1 MKLLRLMRCAF
12 IALTFSQFLSVTGA
26 QAQTQVRH
34 TIIAA
39 SGDVAPAGGKYNG
52 FLNTLAVNARGQVTF
67 DTRLGGPSTT
77 GVFVND
83 GTTTSAIALGGNPD
97 PTAGNFNFVS
107 TPFLT
112 TRGDVIFDTG
122 TSIFRSDGKRNV
134 AVVQNGDA
142 APGGGSLVQTSHAV
156 NSQGLIAFGAFV
168 TGGVINEGIFR
179 NEGSHTI
186 PIALDGTP
194 APTGGTFLF
203 FSTPVI
209 DERGRV
215 AFFAGTTGGSADF
228 GIYRG
233 DGENIATI
241 FAANQPVPGGG
252 TFVDFG
258 EPVINKHGQVLA
270 LANLDNAAGPFGV
283 IVGDGTDTVAIAISG
298 QAAPKG
304 GIYATDVALQFLG
317 RVLNDRGQVAFA
329 AFLKGG
335 TSQSGIFRGDGI
347 TTTAIA
353 LQGTAAAGTTGTFAS
368 FGDIKIGDDGQVA
381 FIATLTAGVGG
392 VDASNNMGIWVG
404 TSEMD
409 LHLVVRSGQVIAG
422 KTLARPLSLG
432 PRQINSERPIVWLG
446 RFGGNST
453 AIVSSDIDR
462 ESDQ

>member
-1 MKLLRLMRCAF
+1 MKSFRLMCCAL
-12 IALTFSQFLSVTGA
+12 IAVTLSTFLSITVARA
-26 QAQTQVRH
+26 QARH

-39 SGDVAPAGGKYNG
+39 SGDAAPAGGKYNG
-52 FLNTLAVNARGQVTF
+52 FLNTLAVNARGQVAF

-83 GTTTSAIALGGNPD
+83 GTTTSAIALGGNLD

-107 TPFLT
+107 SPFLT
-112 TRGDVIFDTG
+112 TRGDVIFDAG
-122 TSIFRSDGKRNV
+122 TSIVRGDGKRNV
-134 AVVQNGDA
+134 VLVQNGDA
-142 APGGGSLVQTSHAV
+142 APGGGSLVRSLYTV
-156 NSQGLIAFGAFV
+156 NSQGLVAFGAFV
-168 TGGVINEGIFR
+168 TGGVINEGIFL
-179 NEGSHTI
+179 NDGSHTI

-209 DERGRV
+209 DERGQV

-233 DGENIATI
+233 DGESTTSI

-258 EPVINKHGQVLA
+258 EPVINKQGQVLA
-270 LANLDNAAGPFGV
+270 LASLENAAGPFGV
-283 IVGDGTDTVAIAISG
+283 MLGNGTDTVAIAISG

-335 TSQSGIFRGDGI
+335 TSQSGIFRGDGVA
-347 TTTAIA
+347 TSTIA
-353 LQGTAAAGTTGTFAS
+353 LEGAAAAGTTGTFAS

-381 FIATLTAGVGG
+381 FIATLKTGVGG

-404 TSEMD
+404 TSETD
-409 LHLVVRSGQVIAG
+409 LHLVARSGEVIAG
-422 KTLARPLSLG
+422 KTLTRPLSLG
-432 PRQINSERPIVWLG
+432 PLQINSERPIVWLG
-446 RFGGNST
+446 RFAGNST
-453 AIVSSDIDR
+453 AIVTSDFHG
-462 ESDQ
+462 ESGQ